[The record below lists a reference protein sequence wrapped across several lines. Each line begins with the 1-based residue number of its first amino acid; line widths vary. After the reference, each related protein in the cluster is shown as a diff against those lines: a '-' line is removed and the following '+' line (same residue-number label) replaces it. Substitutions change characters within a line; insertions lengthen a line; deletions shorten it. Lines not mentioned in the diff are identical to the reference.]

1 MEKYHKIKNVFKRD
15 TKTNKLINNEFTT
28 PEFENLKNIDWVCT
42 EKIDGT
48 SIRVIWDGEN
58 IEFKGR
64 NENSQIPVELAEKL
78 TDIFQ
83 PQMSKFKVAFDN
95 TPVCFYGEGYG
106 RKINGGGKYIKDGV
120 DFILFDIHCCGYW
133 LMREAVEGYAEMFNI
148 DVVPIVAIG
157 NIATAIDIAIKGFK
171 SKICDA
177 DAEGLILRPKVEL
190 QDRMGNRIIM
200 KIKVRDFL
208 HFEKKS
214 ITNSKVFDYKTNR
227 GFEIL

>member
-15 TKTNKLINNEFTT
+15 AKTNKLINNKFTT
-28 PEFENLKNIDWVCT
+28 PEFEILKNIDWICT

-58 IEFKGR
+58 IEFKDR
-64 NENSQIPVELAEKL
+64 NENSQISVELVKKL

-83 PQMSKFKVAFDN
+83 PQISKFRVAFDN
-95 TPVCFYGEGYG
+95 TPVCFYGEG
-106 RKINGGGKYIKDGV
+106 KYIKDGV
-120 DFILFDIHCCGYW
+120 NFILFDIHCCGYW

-148 DVVPIVAIG
+148 DVVPIIAIG
-157 NIATAIDIAIKGFK
+157 NVATAIDIAIKGFK

-208 HFEKKS
+208 HFKKKS
-214 ITNSKVFDYKTNR
+214 IINSKVFDYKMNR